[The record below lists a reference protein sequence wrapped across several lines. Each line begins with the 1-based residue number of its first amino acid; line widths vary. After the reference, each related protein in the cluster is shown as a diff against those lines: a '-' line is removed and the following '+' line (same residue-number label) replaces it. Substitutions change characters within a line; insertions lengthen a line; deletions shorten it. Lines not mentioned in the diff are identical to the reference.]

1 MSGELLSRLT
11 AYPRMQQTL
20 TSLPPKMLSLA
31 SGMPPQV
38 IEQTGDLVAR
48 VDKVKASI
56 RKATFTGKGDAETV
70 PKMYED
76 YVARIA
82 DVLQKT
88 LALAG
93 AEASQLALPVMPSV
107 SAPVAAPLR
116 LADGQLLLQL
126 SDAAS
131 RRAGD
136 EGASQLRAWHVDCL
150 RVQHA
155 SIPDA
160 LSGKQLDTL
169 QDCVPIAITGKDA
182 AGRPLVG
189 VRDAA
194 SLAGWLQELSDGEGV
209 LLTAEPAAGKTWLLS
224 QV

>member
-11 AYPRMQQTL
+11 AYPKMQQAL

-48 VDKVKASI
+48 VDTVKASI
-56 RKATFTGKGDAETV
+56 RKATFTGKGDAEMV

-107 SAPVAAPLR
+107 SA
-116 LADGQLLLQL
+116 QL
-126 SDAAS
+126 
-131 RRAGD
+131 GT
-136 EGASQLRAWHVDCL
+136 WHVDCL

-194 SLAGWLQELSDGEGV
+194 SLAGWLQKLADGEGV

>member
-20 TSLPPKMLSLA
+20 VSLPPKMLSLA
-31 SGMPPQV
+31 SGKPPQV
-38 IEQTGDLVAR
+38 IELTGDVAAR
-48 VDKVKASI
+48 VNKVKASI
-56 RKATFTGKGDAETV
+56 RKAKFTGKGDAETV
-70 PKMYED
+70 PTLYKD

-88 LALAG
+88 LSLAG

-107 SAPVAAPLR
+107 SAP
-116 LADGQLLLQL
+116 
-126 SDAAS
+126 
-131 RRAGD
+131 AGD

-194 SLAGWLQELSDGEGV
+194 SLAGWLQKLADGEGV

>member
-1 MSGELLSRLT
+1 
-11 AYPRMQQTL
+11 
-20 TSLPPKMLSLA
+20 MLSLA
-31 SGMPPQV
+31 SGKPPQV
-38 IEQTGDLVAR
+38 IELTGDVAAR
-48 VDKVKASI
+48 VDKVKAGI

-82 DVLQKT
+82 DVLQKR

-93 AEASQLALPVMPSV
+93 AEASQLALPVMPS
-107 SAPVAAPLR
+107 
-116 LADGQLLLQL
+116 D
-126 SDAAS
+126 
-131 RRAGD
+131 D
-136 EGASQLRAWHVDCL
+136 EGASQLGAWHVDCL

-194 SLAGWLQELSDGEGV
+194 SLAGWLQKLADGEGV